1 MDGSLINSQ
10 FFRSLAIKY
19 KVPFGIIEKDFVL
32 TNLLCVIASFPQLS
46 NMTFKGGTAIKKIY
60 FQDFRFSEDLDFV
73 CSDSIAQ
80 NFTSFIENNIQ
91 DLDVNFTKIK
101 KIENK
106 NHSFKFKI
114 QYRESSDHTTSIR
127 VDLSKREDIIQ
138 APLLLPVLHFYDTFH
153 DKFFIPTMSLEEIMA
168 EKIRAL
174 IYTVHARHLYDV
186 WFLYNKNVKINSHM
200 VSKKI
205 QSVYHEDF
213 DVNELKNRLSE
224 REKLWF
230 NELNPFL
237 ATTPSFEII
246 SKTVSTVIS
255 NAMLNE

>member
-1 MDGSLINSQ
+1 MNTRS
-10 FFRSLAIKY
+10 FRSLATKY
-19 KVPFGIIEKDFVL
+19 KVPLGIIEKDFVL
-32 TNLLCVIASFPQLS
+32 TNLLSAIASFPQLS
-46 NMTFKGGTAIKKIY
+46 NVTFKGGTAIKKIY

-80 NFTSFIENNIQ
+80 DFKSFIENAVK
-91 DLDVNFTKIK
+91 DLDVNFTGIK
-101 KIENK
+101 KTENK
-106 NHSFKFKI
+106 THSFKFKI
-114 QYRESSDHTTSIR
+114 QYKESSGHTTSVR

-153 DKFFIPTMSLEEIMA
+153 DTFSIPTMSLEEIMA

-174 IYTVHARHLYDV
+174 MYTVHARHLYDV
-186 WFLYNKNVKINSHM
+186 WFLHCKNIKINSRI

-213 DVNELKNRLSE
+213 DANELKNRLSE
-224 REKLWF
+224 RKKLWF
-230 NELNPFL
+230 NELTPFL
-237 ATTPSFEII
+237 AIVPSFEMI
-246 SKTVSTVIS
+246 SKTVSMVIS